1 MMDGASVKSHCSEVV
16 DTFTS
21 LNVCLGLLISEGAM
35 LTVLT
40 SHVQLCF
47 VLVLLVFSAS
57 FKSAPVMVNLSCR
70 QLFRSL
76 SCVL

>member
-1 MMDGASVKSHCSEVV
+1 MMDRALVKSHCSEVV

-40 SHVQLCF
+40 SHVQLYF
-47 VLVLLVFSAS
+47 VLVFFVFGSS
-57 FKSAPVMVNLSCR
+57 FNQH
-70 QLFRSL
+70 QLR
-76 SCVL
+76 